1 MTMFSQCKAIF
12 PPDVWIQV
20 AETRKGCWAVNLCW
34 TFYRGATD
42 VDARKKPPATMTK
55 PLILR
60 KIHTRELLQ
69 VWTSWFVT
77 WLVDLKRCW
86 WPDSIKRCFCC
97 WKNLTNFCNSIY
109 TIEIG
114 TRHIS
119 DHIKLVGQY
128 PCFHDV
134 KQTML
139 SSVRLLT
146 GHKDIWRSKN
156 PTCRVTLST
165 TNTPWKFNINCPW

>member
-1 MTMFSQCKAIF
+1 MVEDPNSSIHTLKRRGNDDVFSMQSYISSRCLDPGSWNKEG
-12 PPDVWIQV
+12 VLSRQ
-20 AETRKGCWAVNLCW
+20 LCW

-42 VDARKKPPATMTK
+42 DKAADLTAKSTPESCA
-55 PLILR
+55 
-60 KIHTRELLQ
+60 

-77 WLVDLKRCW
+77 WLVTWKDVDDPIPLK
-86 WPDSIKRCFCC
+86 DVL
-97 WKNLTNFCNSIY
+97 WKNLTFFVTVY

-139 SSVRLLT
+139 SSCSPVNGTQGYLEE
-146 GHKDIWRSKN
+146 
-156 PTCRVTLST
+156 
-165 TNTPWKFNINCPW
+165 